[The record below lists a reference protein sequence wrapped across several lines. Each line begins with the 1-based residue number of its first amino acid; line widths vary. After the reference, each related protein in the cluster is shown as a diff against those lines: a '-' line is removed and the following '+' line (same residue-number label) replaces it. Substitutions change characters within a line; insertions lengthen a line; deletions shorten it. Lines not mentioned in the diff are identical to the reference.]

1 MKVVL
6 MSQGVIEPMNNAVNS
21 VLIKVDDG
29 SVISLRVLREISDA
43 VSRALEAADS
53 FQPPDLKQGIS
64 FYDEVRRFEIDL
76 IRRALKL
83 SAGSQT
89 RAARLLRLNASTL
102 NSKIK
107 YYNIEWRNGFS
118 RSATQ
123 SE

>member
-1 MKVVL
+1 M
-6 MSQGVIEPMNNAVNS
+6 MSNNAVNAPQ
-21 VLIKVDDG
+21 LKGADRNL
-29 SVISLRVLREISDA
+29 ISLRVLRELSEAISG
-43 VSRALEAADS
+43 ALEAVDT
-53 FQPPDLKQGIS
+53 FRPPDVKDGIS

-89 RAARLLRLNASTL
+89 RAARLLRLKASTL

-118 RSATQ
+118 ASATDPNETHRNQ
-123 SE
+123 SEG

>member
-1 MKVVL
+1 
-6 MSQGVIEPMNNAVNS
+6 MSHEVIEPMGNNAVNS
-21 VLIKVDDG
+21 VLIKGDDG

-43 VSRALEAADS
+43 VAGALEAVDT
-53 FQPPDLKQGIS
+53 FRPPDIKQGIS

-83 SAGSQT
+83 TAGSQT
-89 RAARLLRLNASTL
+89 RAARLLRLKASTL

-118 RSATQ
+118 SSANQ